1 MDKLMFLDLN
11 VFDNDFYK
19 MLVYFFINIGFLTV
33 IIRWL
38 YYPKTHRKE
47 YVFAYYL
54 VGIIV
59 FLICFT
65 LKKFELD
72 IGMALGL
79 FAIFGIIR
87 YRTNTIPIKEMTY
100 LFVIIGVS
108 VINALIN
115 KKTSLSEVILGNAL
129 VILTIFIIEYIIPL
143 KSEVSKKIIYEKI
156 ENIHPDKH
164 VLLRA
169 DLEQRIG
176 LVIHRFQIGEVD
188 FKKRRA
194 HITIYFFRNN

>member
-1 MDKLMFLDLN
+1 MFLDFTI
-11 VFDNDFYK
+11 FDKDFCK

-115 KKTSLSEVILGNAL
+115 IKTSLSEIIFGNIL
-129 VILTIFIIEYIIPL
+129 VILTIFMIEYIIPL

-164 VLLRA
+164 SILRA

-176 LVIHRFQIGEVD
+176 LAIHRFHIGEID
-188 FKKRRA
+188 FKRCKA
-194 HITIYFFRNN
+194 HITIYFYRDN

>member
-1 MDKLMFLDLN
+1 MDNILFLDLA
-11 VFDNDFYK
+11 VFNDDFYK
-19 MLVYFFINIGFLTV
+19 MLIYFLINIGFLTL
-33 IIRWL
+33 IIRCL
-38 YYPKTHRKE
+38 YYPKSHRKE

-115 KKTSLSEVILGNAL
+115 KKTSFSEVMLGNIL
-129 VILTIFIIEYIIPL
+129 VILTIFIVEYFIPL
-143 KSEVSKKIIYEKI
+143 KNERSKKIVYEKI
-156 ENIHPDKH
+156 ENVHLANHEILKT
-164 VLLRA
+164 
-169 DLEQRIG
+169 DLEERTG
-176 LVIHRFQIGEVD
+176 LKINRFQIGEVD
-188 FKKRRA
+188 FRSSKVNV
-194 HITIYFFRNN
+194 TIYFFSSN

>member
-1 MDKLMFLDLN
+1 MEKLMFLDFTI
-11 VFDNDFYK
+11 FDKDFYK

-100 LFVIIGVS
+100 LFVVIGVS

-143 KSEVSKKIIYEKI
+143 KSEVSKKVIYDKI
-156 ENIHPDKH
+156 ENIHQDNH
-164 VLLRA
+164 ELLRA
-169 DLEQRIG
+169 DLEQRMG
-176 LVIHRFQIGEVD
+176 LNIHRFTIGEVD
-188 FKKRRA
+188 FKRGKA
-194 HITIYFFRNN
+194 HIAIYFFRGN